1 MDEYHNRPKY
11 TEHVTALPFRDWQ
24 SNLTAAGPWPEIQ
37 FDPKERE
44 IVTSENA
51 RLLELG
57 VIELEAA
64 VHTPNE
70 FISTIFV
77 RKKKAANT
85 ALI

>member
-24 SNLTAAGPWPEIQ
+24 SNLTAAGPRPEIQ

-57 VIELEAA
+57 ELRLLY
-64 VHTPNE
+64 TLQMNSFPL
-70 FISTIFV
+70 FLLG
-77 RKKKAANT
+77 KKKRP
-85 ALI
+85 IPH

>member
-1 MDEYHNRPKY
+1 MDECHNRPKY

-24 SNLTAAGPWPEIQ
+24 SNLTAAGPRPEIQ

-64 VHTPNE
+64 VHTPMNS
-70 FISTIFV
+70 FPLFLLG
-77 RKKKAANT
+77 KKKRP
-85 ALI
+85 IPH